1 MKKIIV
7 AAIICLSFQSVVKCQ
22 DIDPND
28 LASLEQVYPN
38 LRSITPSVRTMISK
52 DPWRQVGGQT
62 NFVFDKGW
70 VEFQGEVIEERDE
83 FIIFKGKFGVIGQV
97 APEVL
102 GTVRKTDVS
111 STGSSD
117 SNNKFNSQYNS
128 GLNANYNS
136 QTRNRQLTNNLNR
149 YKQNSQF
156 NGTENDQ
163 YNVNDNTTVR
173 QQRNTSETVIQK
185 SLKNYG
191 EDLFVVANF
200 PFPLDVKRDFQE
212 LVAKRCGYQ
221 TYTNKVG
228 RKVTLPKLDYGMP
241 CEKFFTQS
249 ELDRIKEE
257 REAPLRE
264 AAIRAAEAEAQ
275 RKQEAA
281 DKLNND
287 IKLASEGNTI
297 GLMRMS
303 DRYRNGDGVEKDL
316 KKAEDYSN
324 QAHQIM
330 EAEAKRS
337 MEGDRIKTQEGLRK
351 KFERN
356 LNLADTQKSVESMLY
371 VEKCYRFGLGTE
383 IDINKA
389 DEYHAKAVS
398 AGIPKQE
405 NTF

>member
-1 MKKIIV
+1 MKNIFV
-7 AAIICLSFQSVVKCQ
+7 VVVVFLSVQSVVKCQ

-28 LASLEQVYPN
+28 LVSLEQVYPV
-38 LRSITPSVRTMISK
+38 LKSISPSVRTVISK

-62 NFVFDKGW
+62 NFVFDKAW

-83 FIIFKGKFGVIGQV
+83 FLIFNGKFGAIGQV
-97 APEVL
+97 TPEVL

-111 STGSSD
+111 STSSSD
-117 SNNKFNSQYNS
+117 SKNKFNSQYNS
-128 GLNANYNS
+128 GLSGNYNS
-136 QTRNRQLTNNLNR
+136 QTRNRQLTNNVNR

-163 YNVNDNTTVR
+163 YNANDNTTVQ
-173 QQRNTSETVIQK
+173 QQRNMSETVIQK
-185 SLKNYG
+185 SLKNFG

-228 RKVTLPKLDYGMP
+228 RKVTLPKLDYGTP

-257 REAPLRE
+257 REAPLRD
-264 AAIRAAEAEAQ
+264 AAKRAAEAEEQ
-275 RKQEAA
+275 RKREEA

-297 GLMRMS
+297 GLMRMA
-303 DRYRNGDGVEKDL
+303 DRYRIGDGVGKDL
-316 KKAEDYSN
+316 KKSDDYSN

-337 MEGDRIKTQEGLRK
+337 GEEARVKQQEASRQ

-356 LNLADTQKSVESMLY
+356 LYLADTQKNADSALY

-383 IDINKA
+383 IDIKKA

-398 AGIPKQE
+398 LGISSQP
-405 NTF
+405 NRW